1 MKVVVDSNI
10 WISVLINKSY
20 RSFIKELIEKDIRI
34 ISSRDQLEEISS
46 VLTRPKISGRIQ
58 RQHIKEFLI
67 LFLKTVELVE
77 IKETVNDCR
86 EEKDNFILET
96 ALSGNVNYIITT
108 DDDLL
113 VMNPYKGIEILTV
126 TEFQNKLRIT

>member
-20 RSFIKELIEKDIRI
+20 QSFIKGLIKKEIKI
-34 ISSRDQLEEISS
+34 ISSRDQLEEISR
-46 VLTRPKISGRIQ
+46 VITKPKISRHVQ

-77 IKETVNDCR
+77 IKERVNDCR
-86 EEKDNFILET
+86 DEKDNFILET

-108 DDDLL
+108 DNDLL
-113 VMNPYKGIEILTV
+113 VMNPYREIKILTV
-126 TEFQNKLRIT
+126 TDFLKKLKVT

>member
-20 RSFIKELIEKDIRI
+20 QSFIKGVIKKEIKI
-34 ISSRDQLEEISS
+34 ISSRDQLEEISR
-46 VLTRPKISGRIQ
+46 VITKPKISRHVQ

-77 IKETVNDCR
+77 IKERVNDCR
-86 EEKDNFILET
+86 DEKDNFILET

-108 DDDLL
+108 DNDLL
-113 VMNPYKGIEILTV
+113 VMNPYREIKILTV
-126 TEFQNKLRIT
+126 TDFLKKLKVT

>member
-20 RSFIKELIEKDIRI
+20 QSFIKGLIEKNIRI

-46 VLTRPKISGRIQ
+46 VLARPKISRHIQ

-67 LFLKTVELVE
+67 LFLKTIELVE

-86 EEKDNFILET
+86 DEKDNFILET
-96 ALSGNVNYIITT
+96 ALSGNVDYIITT

-126 TEFQNKLRIT
+126 REFQNKLRIT